1 MIDATQLDNPVWSAL
16 CSGQAHMARV
26 NGLARRYAP
35 EVTPLAGLREM
46 SPRAFSDLRAMTET
60 GEVVGLVNAAPFA
73 VPSGWTV
80 MREIVI
86 AQMLCTLAP
95 PSTAEGFV
103 ELAEGDVPDMV
114 EIVAATEPGP
124 FRPGTIGMGRFIG
137 YRSPE
142 GRLMAM
148 AGERMRLDGAT
159 EISAV
164 CTWPEFR
171 GRGLA
176 RSLVTRLAADI
187 HAQGRLPFLHVKTDN
202 AARQLYESLGFA
214 VRGPVHFKVLAA
226 A

>member
-1 MIDATQLDNPVWSAL
+1 MIDLRQLDNPVWSAL
-16 CSGQAHMARV
+16 GSGHAHMARV
-26 NGLARRYAP
+26 NGLARRYAH
-35 EVTPLAGLREM
+35 EVTPLVGLAEM
-46 SPRAFSDLRAMTET
+46 SSQAFSDLRALTEA
-60 GEVVGLVNAAPFA
+60 GEVVGLVHATPFA

-80 MREIVI
+80 MREITI
-86 AQMLCTLAP
+86 AQMTCPVAP
-95 PSTAEGFV
+95 SATADGFV
-103 ELAEGDVPDMV
+103 DLGEGDAHDMV
-114 EIVAATEPGP
+114 ELVKATEPGP

-148 AGERMRLDGAT
+148 AGERMRLDRAT

-176 RSLVTRLAADI
+176 RALVARLAADI
-187 HAQGRLPFLHVKTDN
+187 LAQGRLPFLHVKTDN

-214 VRGPVHFKVLAA
+214 VRTPVQFKVLAA